1 MFAVQHK
8 ITNMAELQL
17 MVRDASIQD
26 LPALADL
33 MNQLGYPTSLAEMGQ
48 RFNAIDN
55 HADYKSFVVAAAN
68 EVIAMAGT
76 VTNYFYE
83 QNGCYVRIVA
93 FVVNA
98 AYRNKGA
105 GTALLQ
111 HIESGAKEAG
121 ASAVV
126 LNCGNR
132 AERQQAHKFYQNNG
146 YQIKSSE
153 YFKKL

>member
-1 MFAVQHK
+1 MNKTDAMFV
-8 ITNMAELQL
+8 L
-17 MVRDASIQD
+17 
-26 LPALADL
+26 
-33 MNQLGYPTSLAEMGQ
+33 
-48 RFNAIDN
+48 
-55 HADYKSFVVAAAN
+55 
-68 EVIAMAGT
+68 
-76 VTNYFYE
+76 
-83 QNGCYVRIVA
+83 A

-111 HIESGAKEAG
+111 HIESRAKEAG
-121 ASAVV
+121 ASAVL

-146 YQIKSSE
+146 YQIKSSG